1 MAAVVLRRLL
11 PPGWALSGSR
21 TLFMGTS
28 LGANKNNKAGDSDPM
43 QQLFL
48 QKLNEYKAKKNKM
61 GKIPDL
67 SSAVEKQ
74 YQDDLERLKRIYGGG
89 DLSKFPKFTFEEK
102 SA

>member
-28 LGANKNNKAGDSDPM
+28 LGANKTKAGESDPM

-48 QKLNEYKAKKNKM
+48 QKLNEYKAKKSKT

-67 SSAVEKQ
+67 SSAAEKQ
-74 YQDDLERLKRIYGGG
+74 YQEDLERLKRIYGGG